1 MLRFPLLPDLC
12 PMSASKESGLCFLSK
27 HLHDAKQTGWKA
39 SSQRFGLWMA
49 EGPAGGSVAQFSA
62 LSTDLRLNCPET
74 VSGFRR
80 GTRALSQ
87 RDLGFSVL
95 ESSNI
100 MPSVT
105 YFRQTGGPM
114 DNFGTG
120 GLVPEAAQREG
131 RACCRGNSAAP
142 PHPHPMLVQNRSLS
156 SLLLFIFN
164 SEGMD

>member
-1 MLRFPLLPDLC
+1 MMPNKLDGKPA
-12 PMSASKESGLCFLSK
+12 ASR
-27 HLHDAKQTGWKA
+27 
-39 SSQRFGLWMA
+39 QRFGLWMA

-74 VSGFRR
+74 VSDFRREFSALSTDLRLNCPETVPGFRR

-142 PHPHPMLVQNRSLS
+142 HTHTPC
-156 SLLLFIFN
+156 
-164 SEGMD
+164 